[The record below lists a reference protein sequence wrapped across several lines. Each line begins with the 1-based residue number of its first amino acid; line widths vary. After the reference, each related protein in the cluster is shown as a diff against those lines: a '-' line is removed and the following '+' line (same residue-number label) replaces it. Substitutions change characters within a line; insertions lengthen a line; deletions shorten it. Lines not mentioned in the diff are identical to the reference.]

1 MEHRIVLR
9 LKGLF
14 PNELGRYRMHA
25 RRAGGDL
32 SHVDET
38 KSDLNAVVLGL
49 EDWAERLRAEIA
61 EAATTNLA
69 EEVAARRT
77 RKRPGE
83 ALAVQARGPIDPWK
97 FTRTGPLR
105 EGILTAGKA
114 WFGGSGA
121 DEWDPEK
128 VAAFRARG
136 VAFLTECFG
145 ETCVHAR
152 IDCDEEALHFH
163 FVLAPWHEKHSASR
177 GRQRLLQPSSH
188 PLIRDYE
195 RAQDVVAEYFADLGI
210 ARGHR
215 HAAARREAKAR
226 GEALPP
232 RPRHVPPAV
241 WRARQQQSLVEAMAE
256 AAAREAAVVE
266 EQGKARALVRA
277 LQAVE
282 AGEIVYLRGATKGE
296 DQLGR
301 GPAYPADTAE
311 QRILKDAVRRGGAEF
326 HRHLRAFA
334 EAARAVTEGE
344 RARLEAERQALAEA
358 RRHLEAQQARCA
370 QSRERVTRAARQ
382 VAADMRRI
390 AAVAEDRGLEAIP
403 ELAGILARYDKPG
416 LAAPAPH
423 PAH

>member
-38 KSDLNAVVLGL
+38 KSALNAVVLGPQ
-49 EDWAERLRAEIA
+49 DWAERLRAQIA
-61 EAATTNLA
+61 EAAATNLA
-69 EEVAARRT
+69 EEVAARRA

-83 ALAVQARGPIDPWK
+83 ARAVAARGPVDPWK

-105 EGILTAGKA
+105 EGILTAAKA

-128 VAAFRARG
+128 VAAFRDRG
-136 VAFLTECFG
+136 LAFLAECFG

-163 FVLAPWHEKHSASR
+163 FVLAPWHEKRSASR

-195 RAQDVVAEYFADLGI
+195 QAQDVVAEYFADLGL
-210 ARGHR
+210 ARGQC
-215 HAAARREAKAR
+215 HAAARRAAKAL

-256 AAAREAAVVE
+256 VSAREAAVDE
-266 EQGKARALVRA
+266 ERGKAEALVRA
-277 LQAVE
+277 LRAVE
-282 AGEIVYLRGATKGE
+282 AGELVYVPGATKRE

-301 GPAYPADTAE
+301 GPAYPADTAK
-311 QRILKDAVRRGGAEF
+311 RLTLKDAVQRGGAEF
-326 HRHLRAFA
+326 HRHLRALA
-334 EAARAVTEGE
+334 EAARAVTAGE
-344 RARLEAERQALAEA
+344 RARLEADKQALAEA
-358 RRHLEAQQARCA
+358 RRHLEAREASGS

-390 AAVAEDRGLEAIP
+390 AAVAEDKGLSAIP
-403 ELAGILARYDKPG
+403 ELAGILARYDKPL
-416 LAAPAPH
+416 LAAPAPR